1 MIRGEQLTLPMVE
14 DVSGI
19 EAEPGVSVSL
29 EDRARALGN
38 LVAMYDTLTPALAKA
53 EGMVKAL
60 ENPTYRKEM
69 AERYKNPDKVAAAA
83 LGRVTR
89 ILRAEEVR
97 QAKVLVNASG
107 FAAHGIEDGDIETLI
122 LQTTIEARQAF
133 GTRVES
139 ERRGA
144 ILKSLYTPREY

>member
-1 MIRGEQLTLPMVE
+1 MIRGEQLTLPVAE
-14 DVSGI
+14 DI

-38 LVAMYDTLTPALAKA
+38 LAAMYDRLTPALAKA
-53 EGMVKAL
+53 EGMLKAL
-60 ENPTYRKEM
+60 ENPKHRKEM
-69 AERYKNPDKVAAAA
+69 ARRYENPDDVAAAA

-97 QAKVLVNASG
+97 HAEVLVNASG
-107 FAAHGIEDGDIETLI
+107 FAAHGMGDGDIETLL

-133 GTRVES
+133 GIGVGS
-139 ERRGA
+139 ERRRE
-144 ILKSLYTPREY
+144 ILNSLYTPSEY